1 MLQKQSTIPIY
12 QQIIEYFETEIG
24 SGRLKAGDRIE
35 SIRSLAL
42 KFKVNPN
49 TVQKSLNELER
60 DHLIY
65 TDRTNGKYVSE
76 DKKLINE
83 LRQNLIRRLGKTVS
97 LQAKTMGLDFEETM
111 KLIKEVWEESDHE

>member
-24 SGRLKAGDRIE
+24 SGRLKAGERID

-49 TVQKSLNELER
+49 TVQKSLNELETCDFR
-60 DHLIY
+60 RGRSFAKSLSC
-65 TDRTNGKYVSE
+65 VE
-76 DKKLINE
+76 KK
-83 LRQNLIRRLGKTVS
+83 
-97 LQAKTMGLDFEETM
+97 
-111 KLIKEVWEESDHE
+111 